1 MGGSWGSGMMVGMR
15 FEPIDRPAQ
24 AFQQSVTPD
33 HIQRI
38 ARRVFGRDA
47 VSAAELGL
55 GMYNTTYKV
64 TIEGRD
70 RPVVMRF
77 APDPARQ
84 ARSERELMRNEY
96 ATAPYLAPIAPLMPR
111 IIAADW
117 SHELIGRDYMVQT
130 FLDGVPAPD
139 RLPSYP
145 RPTWTGFFRRLGEI
159 TRTVHDIRGPGFGPV
174 AAPTY
179 RTWSE
184 AVAGALHELAAD
196 AEDAG
201 LHGAD
206 LRKAAALAESR
217 SDVLDEITEPRLLT
231 GDLWTVNTM
240 VAADAPEPT
249 LTGVLDLDRTW
260 WGDPAADWT
269 IRMAN
274 AKKDE
279 RLAFWEAYGEPD
291 RTPAAVWRSVIYE
304 IRHLGAIRLER
315 HRHGQT
321 DGVSRS
327 YDDVAAALAE
337 ID

>member
-1 MGGSWGSGMMVGMR
+1 MVGMH
-15 FEPIDRPAQ
+15 FQPIERPTQ
-24 AFQQSVTPD
+24 AFQQPVTPA
-33 HIQRI
+33 HLQEIS
-38 ARRVFGRDA
+38 RRVFGRDA
-47 VSAAELGL
+47 VEAVELGL

-77 APDPARQ
+77 APEPARQ

-117 SHELIGRDYMVQT
+117 SHELIGRDYLVQT
-130 FLDGVPAPD
+130 LLDGVPAPD
-139 RLPSYP
+139 GLPGYP
-145 RPTWTGFFRRLGEI
+145 RPTWTSFFRRMGEI
-159 TRTVHDIRGPGFGPV
+159 ARKIHDVRGPAFGPV
-174 AAPTY
+174 AAPAY

-184 AVAGALHELAAD
+184 AVAGALRELAAD

-201 LHGAD
+201 LHAAD
-206 LRKAAALAESR
+206 LRKAAALAEER
-217 SDVLDEITEPRLLT
+217 RDVLDEVTEPRLLT

-240 VAADAPEPT
+240 IAKDAPEPT
-249 LTGVLDLDRTW
+249 LTGVLDFDRTW

-274 AKKDE
+274 AKQDE
-279 RLAFWEAYGEPD
+279 RLAFWETYGTQE
-291 RTPAAVWRSVIYE
+291 RTPAAAWRSLIYE
-304 IRHLGAIRLER
+304 IRHLGAVRLER
-315 HRHGQT
+315 HRHGEY
-321 DGVSRS
+321 DGVAQS
-327 YDDVAAALAE
+327 YDDVAAVLAE